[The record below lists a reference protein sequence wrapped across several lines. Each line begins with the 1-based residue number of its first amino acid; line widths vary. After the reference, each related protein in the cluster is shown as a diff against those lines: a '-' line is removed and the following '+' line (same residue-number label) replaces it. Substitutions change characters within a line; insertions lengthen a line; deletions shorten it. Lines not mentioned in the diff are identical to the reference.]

1 MTTTQRFL
9 GAMTALLIAASTSA
23 QSAPSPTTAMT
34 IVLVHGALIDGSS
47 WRGVYDVLTRDG
59 YRVSIVQQ
67 PLTGLDEDVA
77 ATQRVL
83 DQQDGPVILVGHSYG
98 GSIITVAGSDP
109 KVKALVYVAA
119 LQPDV
124 GETTGQLAPPMPPMS
139 NDFKPT
145 KDGFVFLDP
154 AKFAADFGADLP
166 KAQAE
171 FMARSQMPVSGAAF
185 NAKLTAAAWRD
196 KPSYAIVATQD
207 RALNPELARWM
218 AKRAGSK
225 VTVLKASHAVHIS
238 HPRDVAR
245 VIETAARAVRTLGQ
259 Q

>member
-1 MTTTQRFL
+1 MGAFNRVGVLQNDGAGLQQGLEVGDNLRPAAGHRRDEFRGFALDGVGDGELDRRSTGFQFQRALRLAFGLEL
-9 GAMTALLIAASTSA
+9 GL
-23 QSAPSPTTAMT
+23 
-34 IVLVHGALIDGSS
+34 VLVMPADDQAP
-47 WRGVYDVLTRDG
+47 WRL
-59 YRVSIVQQ
+59 
-67 PLTGLDEDVA
+67 GLDDLAGVA
-77 ATQRVL
+77 DL
-83 DQQDGPVILVGHSYG
+83 
-98 GSIITVAGSDP
+98 TVAGTDP

-119 LQPDV
+119 LQPDA
-124 GETTGQLAPPMPPMS
+124 GETTGQLAPPMPPVS

-171 FMARSQMPVSGAAF
+171 FMAHSQMPVSGAAF

-238 HPRDVAR
+238 HPRAVAR
-245 VIETAARAVRTLGQ
+245 VIETAARAVK
-259 Q
+259 